1 MSKKWI
7 AAVAIFVVI
16 VFLLAVIAM
25 TANKPA
31 EVIGQED
38 RLAIIPETAVKMSPA
53 TDLHTPVVH
62 SSAWSQPVPLP
73 GLVNTAGAEDSPFI
87 VANGTWFFFFFT
99 PDVKVP
105 VEKQLIDG
113 VTGIWWTR
121 LVDGNWTS
129 PEKIVLHDDVSLDGA
144 EFVLGDTMWF
154 GSVRAGNLGEI
165 DVYTARYVDGRWTD
179 VANAGSQLNVDY
191 DIGEFHITSDGSTMY
206 FHSGNWSQ
214 GENMDIWETHKS
226 GSSWTTPV
234 RIQGVNT
241 NADEGFPY
249 ITPNG
254 NELWFTKYSGLGYSG
269 PAIFRSVKLPNGTWG
284 APEEIVSNFA
294 GEPTLDAAGNIYFV
308 HHYYSATNEMI
319 EADIYVCYKQ

>member
-1 MSKKWI
+1 LSKKWV
-7 AAVAIFVVI
+7 AVVAVVVVV

-25 TANKPA
+25 TANKPE
-31 EVIGQED
+31 EVIGQEE
-38 RLAIIPETAVKMSPA
+38 RLSAIPSTAVKMGPS
-53 TDLHTPVVH
+53 TDLHRPVVH
-62 SSAWSQPVPLP
+62 SSGWGQPVPLP

-105 VEKQLIDG
+105 AEKQLIDG

-121 LVDGNWTS
+121 LVNGNWTS
-129 PEKIVLHDDVSLDGA
+129 PEKIVLDDDVSLDGA
-144 EFVLGDTMWF
+144 EFVLGDTLWF
-154 GSVRAGNLGEI
+154 GSVRAGNYGEI
-165 DVYTARYVDGRWTD
+165 DVYTAGYSDGRWKD
-179 VANAGSQLNVDY
+179 VQNAGTQLNVDY

-214 GENMDIWETHKS
+214 GENMDMWETHRS
-226 GSSWTTPV
+226 GTGWSAPV
-234 RIQGVNT
+234 RVPGVNT

-249 ITPNG
+249 VSPDG
-254 NELWFTKYSGLGYSG
+254 NELWFTRYSGLGYAG
-269 PAIFRSVKLPNGTWG
+269 PAIFKSTKLPNGSWG

-308 HHYYSATNEMI
+308 HHYFDEANEMV
-319 EADIYVCYKQ
+319 EADIYVAYKQ

>member
-7 AAVAIFVVI
+7 AVVAVVVVV
-16 VFLLAVIAM
+16 VFLLAVIAI

-38 RLAIIPETAVKMSPA
+38 RLAVIPATAVKMTPD
-53 TDLHTPVVH
+53 TDLRKPVVH
-62 SSAWSQPVPLP
+62 SSDWSQPVPLP

-105 VEKQLIDG
+105 VEKQLTDG

-121 LVDGNWTS
+121 LVNGSWTS
-129 PEKIVLHDDVSLDGA
+129 PEKIVLNDDVSLDGA
-144 EFVLGDTMWF
+144 EFVLGDTLWF
-154 GSVRAGNLGEI
+154 GSVRVGNYGEI
-165 DVYTARYVDGRWTD
+165 DIYTARYSDSKWGD
-179 VANAGSQLNVDY
+179 VENAGAQLNVDY
-191 DIGEFHITSDGSTMY
+191 NIGEFHITSDGSTMF

-214 GENMDIWETHKS
+214 GENMDMWETHLS
-226 GSSWTTPV
+226 GGTWSAPV
-234 RIQGVNT
+234 RLVGVNT

-249 ITPNG
+249 ITPDG
-254 NELWFTKYSGLGYSG
+254 NELWFTKYSGLGYAG
-269 PAIFRSVKLPNGTWG
+269 PAIFRSAKLPNGTWG

-294 GEPTLDAAGNIYFV
+294 GEPTLDAEGNIYFV
-308 HHYYSATNEMI
+308 HHYYNAADEMV

>member
-7 AAVAIFVVI
+7 AVVAVVVVV
-16 VFLLAVIAM
+16 VFLLAVIAI

-38 RLAIIPETAVKMSPA
+38 RLAVIPATAVKMTPD
-53 TDLHTPVVH
+53 TDLHKPVVH
-62 SSAWSQPVPLP
+62 SSDWSQPVPLP

-105 VEKQLIDG
+105 VEKQLTDG

-121 LVDGNWTS
+121 LVNGSWTS
-129 PEKIVLHDDVSLDGA
+129 PEKVVLNDDVSLDGA
-144 EFVLGDTMWF
+144 EFVLGDTLWF
-154 GSVRAGNLGEI
+154 GSVRVGNYGEI
-165 DVYTARYVDGRWTD
+165 DIYTARYSDSKWGD
-179 VANAGSQLNVDY
+179 VENAGAQLNVDY
-191 DIGEFHITSDGSTMY
+191 NIGEFHITSDGSTMF

-214 GENMDIWETHKS
+214 EENMDIWETHRS
-226 GSSWTTPV
+226 GASWSTPV
-234 RIQGVNT
+234 EVPGVNT
-241 NADEGFPY
+241 DDDDGYPY
-249 ITPNG
+249 VTPDG
-254 NELWFTKYSGLGYSG
+254 DELWFTRDSAMGYTG
-269 PAIFRSVKLPNGTWG
+269 PAVYRSVKLPNGTWG
-284 APEEIVSNFA
+284 TPEEIVSNFA

-308 HHYYSATNEMI
+308 HHYFDAASQMI

>member
-1 MSKKWI
+1 M
-7 AAVAIFVVI
+7 AVVAVVVVVI
-16 VFLLAVIAM
+16 VLLAVIAM

-31 EVIGQED
+31 DVIGQED
-38 RLAIIPETAVKMSPA
+38 RIAAIPSTSVKMTPA
-53 TDLHTPVVH
+53 ADLHKPVVH

-105 VEKQLIDG
+105 PEKQLVDG

-129 PEKIVLHDDVSLDGA
+129 PEKIVLNDDVSLDGA

-154 GSVRAGNLGEI
+154 ASVRSGNLGEI
-165 DVYTARYVDGRWTD
+165 DVYTARYADGKWKD
-179 VANAGSQLNVDY
+179 VENAGSQLNVDY
-191 DIGEFHITSDGSTMY
+191 DIGEFHITADGSTMY

-214 GENMDIWETHKS
+214 GENMDIWETHKAG
-226 GSSWTTPV
+226 GSWGPPV
-234 RIQGVNT
+234 RVQGVNT

-249 ITPNG
+249 VTPDG
-254 NELWFTKYSGLGYSG
+254 DELWFTKYSGLGYAG
-269 PAIFRSVKLPNGTWG
+269 PAIYRSVRLSNGSWG
-284 APEEIVSNFA
+284 TPEEVVSNFA

-308 HHYYSATNEMI
+308 HHYYDEADEMV
-319 EADIYVCYKQ
+319 EADIYVCYRQ